1 MRVAVFNCREDEREF
16 FARFAPV
23 YGAELVDISQCPC
36 VQNAGLTRGCDCVNI
51 TSDAHITPEL
61 IDLYMENG
69 VKYLVTRTIGRE
81 HIDEAYALRAGL
93 GVGSVTYSPDSV
105 ADYTILLMLMVLRN
119 IKTII
124 KRSEG
129 GDYTLTAVRGRQLG
143 NLTVGIEG
151 TGNIG
156 GTVARHLKGFGCRI
170 LAHSRRPRRDLE
182 GIAVYVDRDTLLRE
196 SDVLTLHLP
205 DVPATRGLIGREAL
219 RKMKDRAVL
228 INTARGALVDTEAL
242 IEALELG
249 KLAGAGLDV
258 LEGDREIFYRDQKQR
273 VVLHRQMAVLSA
285 MPNVILL
292 PHMAFYTDQAVSD
305 MVEHSLQSCRDY
317 LNQRGAGERTA

>member
-16 FARFAPV
+16 FTRFAPV
-23 YGAELVDISQCPC
+23 YGAELVDIPQCPC
-36 VQNAGLTRGCDCVNI
+36 CELADLTRGCDCVNI
-51 TSDAHITPEL
+51 TSDAPITPEL
-61 IDLYMENG
+61 IRRYVENG
-69 VKYLVTRTIGRE
+69 VRYLVTRTIGRE
-81 HIDEAYALRAGL
+81 HIDEACAIRAGL
-93 GVGSVTYSPDSV
+93 GVGSITYSPDSV
-105 ADYTILLMLMVLRN
+105 ADYTIMLMLMALRN
-119 IKTII
+119 VKTIM

-143 NLTVGIEG
+143 SLTVGIEG

-170 LAHSRRPRRDLE
+170 LAHSRHPRMDLE
-182 GIAVYVDRDTLLRE
+182 GIVTYVDRDTLLRE

-205 DVPATRGLIGREAL
+205 DVPATRRLIGREAL
-219 RKMKDRAVL
+219 EKMKDQAVL

-242 IEALELG
+242 ILALERG

-258 LEGDREIFYRDQKQR
+258 VEGDREIFYRDQKQR
-273 VVLHRQMAVLSA
+273 IIRNRQMAVLNA

-305 MVEHSLQSCRDY
+305 MVEHSLQNCREY
-317 LNQRGAGERTA
+317 LNRLASGEKTA